1 MITERRLAL
10 REEERHYVGVAP
22 KVKRR
27 EQNRERKALVAAKIE
42 KAIEKELMDRLKSG
56 AYGDKP
62 LNVDEK
68 VWKKIMGQM

>member
-42 KAIEKELMDRLKSG
+42 KAIEKRID
-56 AYGDKP
+56 
-62 LNVDEK
+62 
-68 VWKKIMGQM
+68 GQIKEWCLR